1 IADDEKL
8 FGLANGWCFVRLD
21 DICTGVTSGSTP
33 PKDKFIENEG
43 VPYLK
48 VYNIRNQKIDFSY
61 KEQFVDSAHHT
72 TKLTRSILYPGD
84 VVMNIV
90 GPPLGKIAIIPDS
103 YPEWNCNQA
112 IVVFRPIES
121 LLNKYIYTYLT
132 AGLFLQSIE

>member
-1 IADDEKL
+1 RIAEEKAQLIKDKKIKKQKALPPIVDDEKL

-33 PKDKFIENEG
+33 PQDKFIENEG

-90 GPPLGKIAIIPDS
+90 GPPLGK
-103 YPEWNCNQA
+103 
-112 IVVFRPIES
+112 
-121 LLNKYIYTYLT
+121 
-132 AGLFLQSIE
+132 